1 MRMHKLKNRLCAI
14 AAGGWAL
21 VSSSAFA
28 VDLNMPYGVTPMSH
42 DVYDLHMYA
51 FWMMVGIG
59 IIVFGTIILSL
70 IFHRKAAGHKAAQFH
85 GSTALEVTWT
95 IIPFLI
101 LIALAIPAAKILVKE
116 TNTSDPA
123 MTLEIEGYQW
133 MWQYN
138 YLQQGFS
145 YFSKLADSSNE
156 ARMLDSKISPFSVPH
171 YLRAVDHPLVVP
183 TGEKIRLL
191 ITANDVIHSW
201 YVPDFAFKMDAI
213 PGFVNQGWIEV
224 DQPGIYRGGCT
235 ELCGRDHA
243 FMPIVVV
250 AENPADY
257 QKWLAAM
264 KASNGVYIN
273 PETMQPENYGSPVV
287 YAAPQLSFNAA
298 SVAPVS
304 ASNVAPATSAPTT
317 SAAPVSSA
325 VASAAKPVTQAAQ
338 ANWTMAD
345 AMARGKQ
352 VFDDNCASCH
362 MSDGKGN
369 SAMGVPAI
377 AGGPIPNGPLAAHIE
392 LVLHGKGIMPAWGNI
407 LSDADLAAVITFE
420 RNSFGNHGGGL
431 VRPADIAKAKTAH

>member
-1 MRMHKLKNRLCAI
+1 MFLKNFKNLLR
-14 AAGGWAL
+14 GAL
-21 VSSSAFA
+21 VATGMAVSGSAFA
-28 VDLNMPYGVTPMSH
+28 LDLNMPYGVTPMSH
-42 DVYDLHMYA
+42 DVYNLHMYA

-59 IIVFGTIILSL
+59 VIVFGIIIFSL
-70 IFHRKAAGHKAAQFH
+70 IFHRKSIGYKAAQFH
-85 GSTALEVTWT
+85 ENTVLEVIWT

-101 LIALAIPAAKILVKE
+101 LIALAVPAARILVKE

-145 YFSKLADSSNE
+145 YFSKLADSSDE
-156 ARMLDSKISPFSVPH
+156 ARMLGSKISPFSVPH
-171 YLRAVDHPLVVP
+171 YLRNVDHPLVVP

-224 DQPGIYRGGCT
+224 DQPGTYRGGCT
-235 ELCGRDHA
+235 ELCGRGHG
-243 FMPIVVV
+243 FMPIVVI
-250 AENPADY
+250 AEPPAAY

-273 PETMQPENYGSPVV
+273 PETYAPENYGSPVE
-287 YAAPQLSFNAA
+287 YAAPQLNFSVPGAAGSVSAAAPAA
-298 SVAPVS
+298 STAKP
-304 ASNVAPATSAPTT
+304 AAPALKI
-317 SAAPVSSA
+317 
-325 VASAAKPVTQAAQ
+325 ASAGGAAKSTGS
-338 ANWTMAD
+338 WTMTT
-345 AMARGKQ
+345 AMARGRQ
-352 VFDDNCASCH
+352 VFDDNCAACH

-369 SAMGVPAI
+369 AAMGVPAI
-377 AGGPIPNGPLAAHIE
+377 AGGPVPNGPLHAHIE

-407 LSDADLAAVITFE
+407 LSDSDLAAVITYE

-431 VRPADIAKAKTAH
+431 VQPAEVAKVKAAH